1 METAFSFRD
10 VNAAIWTRTRLRV
23 LVKPVLGMRKGWVAV
38 LPLAVILVTRESV
51 VPGQLVSVAHLE
63 VAGATTDGLVSIFI
77 QLAIITRTLD
87 TPTEVWVL
95 AH

>member
-1 METAFSFRD
+1 MEAAFSFRD
-10 VNAAIWTRTRLRV
+10 VNTAAWTRTRLRV
-23 LVKPVLGMRKGWVAV
+23 LVKPVLSMRKGWVTV

-51 VPGQLVSVAHLE
+51 MPGQLVPVAHLE
-63 VAGATTDGLVSIFI
+63 VAGATTDELVSIII

-87 TPTEVWVL
+87 TPTEVWVF